1 MLSAITWDVDPVI
14 IDIFG
19 RGIRW
24 YGLLFALGLLILG
37 PMIEERIW
45 KRERLPEE
53 WMNSLYIY
61 VVLGTVIGARLGHVL
76 FYNPSYYLAHPWGYP
91 QGIGKVG
98 FGEPRGGPSGSSSPY
113 GSTRAV

>member
-76 FYNPSYYLAHPWGYP
+76 FYNPSYYLAHPGM
-91 QGIGKVG
+91 ISRCGKVAW
-98 FGEPRGGPSGSSSPY
+98 RAMGGPSGSSSPY

>member
-1 MLSAITWDVDPVI
+1 MLSAITWDAIPSF

-19 RGIRW
+19 RGIR
-24 YGLLFALGLLILG
+24 LVRPPLRPRLLILG

-61 VVLGTVIGARLGHVL
+61 VVLGTVIGARWGMCSSTIPPTTSPTLGI
-76 FYNPSYYLAHPWGYP
+76 SSRC
-91 QGIGKVG
+91 GKV
-98 FGEPRGGPSGSSSPY
+98 
-113 GSTRAV
+113 A